1 MNIRTSIFAIIATI
15 GATQALDAQYV
26 RINGADTVAPNGGMT
41 APTVLRSWLVLYSD
55 EARAHG
61 IEGTVTIEALI
72 DEAGRIKSM
81 RVVKGLGFGLDEIA
95 LASVQG
101 WTFSPATRSG
111 LPVTVVAQID
121 VPFSLRSA
129 DAVRNGPGVTPPKV
143 ELTVQPDY
151 TPAAR
156 QAGYQGTVT
165 LQLLVKKDGTADVLR
180 VVQGLGLGLTDN
192 AIDAL
197 KQWKFSPGQKD
208 GKAVDIGLTVEVNFH
223 LRQKN

>member
-1 MNIRTSIFAIIATI
+1 MPNMFVSM
-15 GATQALDAQYV
+15 
-26 RINGADTVAPNGGMT
+26 AP
-41 APTVLRSWLVLYSD
+41 
-55 EARAHG
+55 
-61 IEGTVTIEALI
+61 I

-111 LPVTVVAQID
+111 LPVAVVAQID

-143 ELTVQPDY
+143 ESTVEPDY
-151 TPAAR
+151 SLAAR

-165 LQLLVKKDGTADVLR
+165 VQLLVKKD
-180 VVQGLGLGLTDN
+180 
-192 AIDAL
+192 
-197 KQWKFSPGQKD
+197 
-208 GKAVDIGLTVEVNFH
+208 
-223 LRQKN
+223 